1 MAEKLGTLFQLYY
14 RPARALSTILDSGS
28 LGLAVVVAALASFAS
43 EKSMGPTVTGLVL
56 LAVLFV
62 PACIAIVSVWDHL
75 GSVGVVLRRDYSP
88 LLVCV
93 LMCWAAAN
101 LPGAGLLLI
110 GGIVAPVF
118 AFWIHLAVVL
128 YFLTLAAIAVRT
140 VFGTGIGKAIGTVL
154 VGLGATVAGYFAYET
169 FGGALSYF
177 SSPLVLLWLYFLFR
191 PNLDSLR
198 GFGGGLRS
206 RQNFGRHLEALTVN
220 PRDSDAHY
228 QLGLIY
234 QQRRN
239 YAEAISRFTK
249 AVEIDPSETDAHHQ
263 LGVIALEQKRYEDA
277 RRHFAAT
284 LALDDKHSS
293 SEAWRGLGAADLQLG
308 NTEKALAELQK
319 YTDRREFDPEGLYWL
334 GAAFKRLGRMPEA
347 RDAFQRAVEA
357 ARTAPAH
364 RRRYT
369 SAWGRQA
376 KAELRAL
383 G

>member
-1 MAEKLGTLFQLYY
+1 MAEKLATLFQLYY
-14 RPARALSTILDSGS
+14 RPSRALSTILDSGS
-28 LGLAVVVAALASFAS
+28 LGLAVVAAALASFAS
-43 EKSMGPTVTGLVL
+43 TRSIGPTITELVL

-62 PACIAIVSVWDHL
+62 PACIAIISIWDHL

-88 LLVCV
+88 LLVCI
-93 LMCWAAAN
+93 LMCRAAAD
-101 LPGAGLLLI
+101 LPGAI
-110 GGIVAPVF
+110 AASVAP
-118 AFWIHLAVVL
+118 ALAIWIQLAVL
-128 YFLTLAAIAVRT
+128 LFFLALGSIAIRT

-154 VGLGATVAGYFAYET
+154 VGSAATAGGYYAYEI
-169 FGGALSYF
+169 FGGMLSYF
-177 SSPLVLLWLYFLFR
+177 ASPLVLIWLYFLFR
-191 PNLDSLR
+191 PNLDMFKGL
-198 GFGGGLRS
+198 GGGLRS
-206 RQNFGRHLEALTVN
+206 SQNFRRNLDALTVN

-239 YAEAISRFTK
+239 YTEAISRFTK
-249 AVEIDPSETDAHHQ
+249 AVEIDPEETDAHHQ

-308 NTEKALAELQK
+308 RTEQALAELQK

-334 GAAFKRLGRMPEA
+334 GEALKKLGRIPEA
-347 RDAFQRAVEA
+347 KDAFERAVEA
-357 ARTAPAH
+357 ARTSPPH

-376 KAELRAL
+376 KAELRTL
-383 G
+383 D

>member
-14 RPARALSTILDSGS
+14 RPSRALSTILDSGS
-28 LGLAVVVAALASFAS
+28 LGLAALAAILASFAF
-43 EKSMGPTVTGLVL
+43 EKSFGLAATGLVL
-56 LAVLFV
+56 LVVVFV
-62 PACIAIVSVWDHL
+62 PACIALISVLDHL
-75 GSVGVVLRRDYSP
+75 GSLGVVLRRDYSP
-88 LLVCV
+88 LLVCT

-101 LPGAGLLLI
+101 LPAAIAGFL
-110 GGIVAPVF
+110 APAVST
-118 AFWIHLAVVL
+118 WIHIAVVL
-128 YFLTLAAIAVRT
+128 YFLVLAAIAVRT
-140 VFGTGIGKAIGTVL
+140 VFGTGAGRAAGTVL
-154 VGLGATVAGYFAYET
+154 GGLGATVAGYFAYET
-169 FGGALSYF
+169 FGGALSYLG
-177 SSPLVLLWLYFLFR
+177 SPLVLLWLYFLFR
-191 PNLDSLR
+191 PNLDMLT

-206 RQNFGRHLEALTVN
+206 RQNFRRNLDALTVN

-239 YAEAISRFTK
+239 YTEAISRFTK
-249 AVEIDPSETDAHHQ
+249 AVEIDPSETDAQHQ

-277 RRHFAAT
+277 RRHFAAV

-308 NTEKALAELQK
+308 KTEQALAELQK

-334 GAAFKRLGRMPEA
+334 GAAFKKLGRIPEA
-347 RDAFQRAVEA
+347 RDAFERAVEA
-357 ARTAPAH
+357 ARTSPPH

-369 SAWGRQA
+369 AGWGRQA
-376 KAELRAL
+376 KAELRTL

>member
-14 RPARALSTILDSGS
+14 RPSRALSTILDSGS
-28 LGLAVVVAALASFAS
+28 LSVAVVAAALATLALERSVR
-43 EKSMGPTVTGLVL
+43 PTITGLVL
-56 LAVLFV
+56 LALLFA
-62 PACIAIVSVWDHL
+62 PACIAIISVWDHL
-75 GSVGVVLRRDYSP
+75 GSLGVVLRRDYSP
-88 LLVCV
+88 LLVCM

-101 LPGAGLLLI
+101 IPGAIAGFI
-110 GGIVAPVF
+110 AP
-118 AFWIHLAVVL
+118 AFDVWIHLAVVF
-128 YFLTLAAIAVRT
+128 YFVTLAAIAVRT
-140 VFGTGIGKAIGTVL
+140 VFGTGIGKAIGTVAG
-154 VGLGATVAGYFAYET
+154 GLGATAAGYFAYET

-177 SSPLVLLWLYFLFR
+177 SSPLVLLWLYYLFR
-191 PNLDSLR
+191 PNLDMFTGL
-198 GFGGGLRS
+198 GGGLRS
-206 RQNFGRHLEALTVN
+206 RQNFRRNLDALTVN

-239 YAEAISRFTK
+239 YTEAISRFTK
-249 AVEIDPSETDAHHQ
+249 AVEIDTSETDAHHQ

-277 RRHFAAT
+277 RRHFSAA

-308 NTEKALAELQK
+308 KTEQALAELQK

-334 GAAFKRLGRMPEA
+334 GGAYKKLGRTAEA

-357 ARTAPAH
+357 ARTSPPH

-376 KAELRAL
+376 KAELRTL

>member
-1 MAEKLGTLFQLYY
+1 M
-14 RPARALSTILDSGS
+14 
-28 LGLAVVVAALASFAS
+28 
-43 EKSMGPTVTGLVL
+43 LV
-56 LAVLFV
+56 AVLFV
-62 PACIAIVSVWDHL
+62 PACIAIISVWDHL
-75 GSVGVVLRRDYSP
+75 GSLGVVLRRDYSP
-88 LLVCV
+88 LLVCT

-101 LPGAGLLLI
+101 LPGAIALF
-110 GGIVAPVF
+110 IVPTSSCGFTSASCCISWFWRPSRSAPF
-118 AFWIHLAVVL
+118 SEPASESHRNRCW
-128 YFLTLAAIAVRT
+128 AAL
-140 VFGTGIGKAIGTVL
+140 GTA
-154 VGLGATVAGYFAYET
+154 VAGYFAYET

-177 SSPLVLLWLYFLFR
+177 SSPLVLLWLYYLFR
-191 PNLDSLR
+191 PNLDMFTGL
-198 GFGGGLRS
+198 GGGLRS
-206 RQNFGRHLEALTVN
+206 RQNFRRNLDALTVN

-263 LGVIALEQKRYEDA
+263 LGCIALEQKRYEDA
-277 RRHFAAT
+277 RRHFAAA

-308 NTEKALAELQK
+308 NTEQALAELQK

-334 GAAFKRLGRMPEA
+334 GAAFKKLGRMPEA

-357 ARTAPAH
+357 ARTSPAH

-369 SAWGRQA
+369 AAWGRQA
-376 KAELRAL
+376 KAELRTR
-383 G
+383 

>member
-1 MAEKLGTLFQLYY
+1 MVETLGTLFQLYY
-14 RPARALSTILDSGS
+14 RPSRALSKILDSGS
-28 LGLAVVVAALASFAS
+28 LAVALVAAALAGFAS
-43 EKSMGPTVTGLVL
+43 TKSVGPTITELVL

-62 PACIAIVSVWDHL
+62 PACVAIIAVWDHL

-93 LMCWAAAN
+93 LMCRAAAD
-101 LPGAGLLLI
+101 LPGAI
-110 GGIVAPVF
+110 AVF
-118 AFWIHLAVVL
+118 AAPAFTIWIQAVVL
-128 YFLTLAAIAVRT
+128 LFFAALASISIRT
-140 VFGTGIGKAIGTVL
+140 VFGTGIGKAIGTV
-154 VGLGATVAGYFAYET
+154 VGATGATAAGYFAYET

-177 SSPLVLLWLYFLFR
+177 SSPLVLLWLYYLFR
-191 PNLDSLR
+191 PNLDMFTGL
-198 GFGGGLRS
+198 GGGLRS
-206 RQNFGRHLEALTVN
+206 GQNFRRNLDALTVN

-249 AVEIDPSETDAHHQ
+249 AIEIDPGETDAQQQ

-277 RRHFAAT
+277 RRHFAAV

-293 SEAWRGLGAADLQLG
+293 SEAWRGIGAADLQLG
-308 NTEKALAELQK
+308 KTEQALAELQK

-334 GAAFKRLGRMPEA
+334 GAAFKKLGRVQEA

-357 ARTAPAH
+357 ARTSPPH

-369 SAWGRQA
+369 SAWGGQA
-376 KAELRAL
+376 KAELKTL
-383 G
+383 S